1 MGSEPLGMN
10 EGEHQ
15 IGAERQG
22 DREAKNGFKHHVT
35 SQPLEQPRIDGKN
48 AEGADAHGQEN
59 QVQHL

>member
-15 IGAERQG
+15 IGAERQSDG
-22 DREAKNGFKHHVT
+22 EAEYGFKHHTT
-35 SQPLEQPRIDGKN
+35 SQPLEKPRINGKN
-48 AEGADAHGQEN
+48 AEGAHAHGQEN

>member
-15 IGAERQG
+15 IGAERQS
-22 DREAKNGFKHHVT
+22 DDEAEDGFKHHVT
-35 SQPLEQPRIDGKN
+35 SQPLEEPCINGKN
-48 AEGADAHGQEN
+48 AEGGDAHGQEN